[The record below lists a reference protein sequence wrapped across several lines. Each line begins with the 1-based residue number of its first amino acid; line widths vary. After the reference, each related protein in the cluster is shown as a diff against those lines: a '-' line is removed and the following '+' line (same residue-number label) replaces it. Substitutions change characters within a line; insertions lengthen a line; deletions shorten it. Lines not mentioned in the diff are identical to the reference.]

1 VPYEPPILLSTLPPN
16 RKQKRLALV
25 VAIVLWGLFLII
37 FPVGNIQLHRID
49 SFVPMLAALMFM
61 NDTITAVLLLAQFT
75 VLRTRELIVLATGY
89 LVTAF
94 LATTYALT
102 FPGAFSPSG
111 WLGAGPNSTT
121 WLFIAWNN
129 VIPATLI
136 AFVFVRDTHPPRQ
149 VPHRSVCRAILISV
163 IAAACVTIGITWL
176 VTAHH
181 DALPAL
187 MQNTTEFSPIWTYL
201 VTPSSAVLCL
211 FIITLLWSRQRSV
224 LDLWLLVVAW
234 TWLLKSILWIVT
246 EHRYSIAW
254 YGNTLFAV
262 SSATF
267 VLIVLLSET
276 ITMYGRLS
284 LAAME
289 KRRQREGRLMTM
301 DAVAA
306 SIAHEINQ
314 PLAAIV
320 NNGSAALRWLTRASP
335 NVAKAS
341 EALQAVVENG
351 HRTNQVIASIRAMF
365 RRDDPIK
372 VCFDIN
378 DAIVEA
384 LALARDEMKYHS
396 IVVATALDPKLPPVS
411 ANKVQVQQVLLNLI
425 NNAVEA
431 MNGVAS
437 PVRVLHARTEHIGQ
451 EVWVAIE
458 DTGQGLDP
466 QDNDRIFDP
475 LFTTKA
481 GGMGLGLPICRTII
495 EAHGGRIWA
504 ARGNGCGTVLQFTLP
519 AGNLVSSNV

>member
-411 ANKVQVQQVLLNLI
+411 APPGWRTTIQAM
-425 NNAVEA
+425 AVVWIHDPVTFSTWPMKNRRKLRMRSA
-431 MNGVAS
+431 RNTSSSCLVRPAS
-437 PVRVLHARTEHIGQ
+437 IRPAPPVEIWLRSRIGPTAAPTSLAVWHPVPRRRLARSTSSRRPRRASRPSWAGSPRMWAGRH
-451 EVWVAIE
+451 
-458 DTGQGLDP
+458 TG
-466 QDNDRIFDP
+466 
-475 LFTTKA
+475 
-481 GGMGLGLPICRTII
+481 
-495 EAHGGRIWA
+495 
-504 ARGNGCGTVLQFTLP
+504 
-519 AGNLVSSNV
+519 